1 MTWPILFQL
10 LWWWSISAILLLFP
24 LEYGY
29 VPALLVDDL
38 FHHLIL
44 PCNRL
49 VIILRGPPHVHV
61 LTDVQPAYLG
71 ILIMKA
77 SGSLKRM
84 LVLIGRLGVK
94 SCCSFHS
101 RRVMLMTIS
110 KEADDTW
117 WDLVVVSRKSRGVS
131 KDSSCGLG
139 WIEAISNLTCVVL
152 DGHVIWLLI
161 MHLVVW
167 VCPIHD
173 LPYSSTLLGSGAYA
187 GLRGLRPWCE
197 ERVLDLIWSRR
208 AWWWAGGRRVLPV
221 TRDEYYCC
229 CMWSGMLLLIVVEFL
244 TCLEWAVW
252 LDSLWLPIALL
263 EAVFYADVT
272 DCRPL

>member
-1 MTWPILFQL
+1 M
-10 LWWWSISAILLLFP
+10 
-24 LEYGY
+24 
-29 VPALLVDDL
+29 
-38 FHHLIL
+38 
-44 PCNRL
+44 
-49 VIILRGPPHVHV
+49 
-61 LTDVQPAYLG
+61 
-71 ILIMKA
+71 
-77 SGSLKRM
+77 
-84 LVLIGRLGVK
+84 LIGRLGVK

-110 KEADDTW
+110 KEADDTC

-208 AWWWAGGRRVLPV
+208 VSLVMSWRSKGPPGYERWVLLLLHVIWNVTADSGRVFDLPRISRLIGQSVIANCTFRSRVLC
-221 TRDEYYCC
+221 RCN
-229 CMWSGMLLLIVVEFL
+229 
-244 TCLEWAVW
+244 W
-252 LDSLWLPIALL
+252 L
-263 EAVFYADVT
+263 
-272 DCRPL
+272 